1 MSENK
6 YRKIWIEHFG
16 EIPKDEYGITYEIH
30 HKDRDRSNNDI
41 TNLMC
46 VSLKEHFYIHFNAKE
61 YAAAFGIM
69 IRMKCIDDLPIGKK
83 ELASLAAKTLPD
95 GKKAFLRPDVRKKN
109 LDSIRERIN
118 NGTFHLQSGE
128 IQSRTNKRLVS
139 EGKHNFQTEESRE
152 RVRATNRR
160 MLKNGTHPFLDS
172 KMKSEQQLKL
182 VLSGK
187 HHLLSG
193 EIQSRTNRRLVSEGR
208 HVFQL
213 DRICKFCNKIGKG
226 FGFHSK
232 HNEYCESNP
241 DRNKYL
247 LKCHFCGKLSH
258 PSIFIRYHG
267 YMCSKFK
274 GVGECNKSRNFND

>member
-30 HKDRDRSNNDI
+30 HIDRNRSNNDI

-61 YAAAFGIM
+61 YSAAYGVM
-69 IRMKCIDDLPIGKK
+69 IRMKCIDDLPIGKS
-83 ELASLAAKTLPD
+83 ELASLAARTLPD
-95 GKKAFLRPDVRKKN
+95 SKKAFLRPDVRKKN
-109 LDSIRERIN
+109 LDSMKERIN
-118 NGTFHLQSGE
+118 NGTFHLLSGE

-139 EGKHNFQTEESRE
+139 EG
-152 RVRATNRR
+152 
-160 MLKNGTHPFLDS
+160 
-172 KMKSEQQLKL
+172 
-182 VLSGK
+182 
-187 HHLLSG
+187 
-193 EIQSRTNRRLVSEGR
+193 R

-213 DRICKFCNKIGKG
+213 DRVCKFCNKTGKG

-232 HNEYCESNP
+232 HNEYCELNP

-258 PSIFIRYHG
+258 PSIFVRYRG
-267 YMCSKFK
+267 YMCSNFK
-274 GVGECNKSRNFND
+274 GIGHCDKK